1 VEQRKDNFMIAR
13 AAILAAFGL
22 MVAPLAAQ
30 AGEATVVL
38 EVHHAY
44 CQLCPSIVKK
54 TLERVDGVTVVT
66 VGHADANGDML
77 ATIKYDD
84 AQGTPEAMIKAA
96 TDQGYPAEVAKGTNG

>member
-1 VEQRKDNFMIAR
+1 MIAR
-13 AAILAAFGL
+13 AGILAAFGL

-38 EVHHAY
+38 DVHHAY

-54 TLERVDGVTVVT
+54 TLEHVNGVTNVT
-66 VGHADANGDML
+66 VGEADANGNML

-84 AQGTPEAMIKAA
+84 GQGSAEAMIKAT
-96 TDQGYPAEVAKGTNG
+96 TDHGYPAEVAKGGNG

>member
-1 VEQRKDNFMIAR
+1 MWSKERTIFMIAR

-38 EVHHAY
+38 DLHHAY
-44 CQLCPSIVKK
+44 CQLCPSIVKR
-54 TLERVDGVTVVT
+54 TLDHVKGVTNVM
-66 VGHADANGDML
+66 VGQADANGDMS

-84 AQGTPEAMIKAA
+84 AQSSPEAMIKAA
-96 TDQGYPAEVAKGTNG
+96 TDQGYPAEVVR